1 MSVEQTTQLIQLI
14 LNSVLMSVACALVLG
29 GLTARHAAIGQQL
42 QAENREDAGSEW
54 PGMTVPGVTQLPR
67 GRSSRKQLHRLRYR
81 YQIARYSVLSAY
93 YALLFSG
100 LSCFALVIRGLLDW
114 NALIP
119 VSLGFFVVGVAT
131 LLVAVSLTLIDWH
144 LSDRALLDE
153 VQKLLTFG
161 HDTSFLPVRS
171 RSRSSGHG
179 SNPKHR
185 DRSKIRVS

>member
-42 QAENREDAGSEW
+42 QAGNREDAGSEGS
-54 PGMTVPGVTQLPR
+54 GMTMTGATQLPR
-67 GRSSRKQLHRLRYR
+67 GRFSRKQLHRLRYR

-100 LSCFALVIRGLLDW
+100 LSCFALVVRGLLDW
-114 NALIP
+114 NVLIP
-119 VSLGFFVVGVAT
+119 VSLGFFVGGVAT

-161 HDTSFLPVRS
+161 QDTAFIPVRS
-171 RSRSSGHG
+171 RYRTGGNESD
-179 SNPKHR
+179 PKRR
-185 DRSKIRVS
+185 DRSKVRVS